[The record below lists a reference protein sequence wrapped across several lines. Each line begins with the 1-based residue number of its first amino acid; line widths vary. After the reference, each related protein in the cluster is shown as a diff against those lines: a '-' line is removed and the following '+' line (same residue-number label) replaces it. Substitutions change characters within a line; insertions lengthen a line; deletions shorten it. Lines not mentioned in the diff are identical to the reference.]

1 MKMRSA
7 IMGKLITSKMNY
19 NLALMLNLK
28 SLAKETPNNSG
39 CC

>member
-1 MKMRSA
+1 
-7 IMGKLITSKMNY
+7 MGKPITSKMNY
-19 NLALMLNLK
+19 NLAIMLNHK